1 MKILQ
6 ICQSYPPMISGAARF
21 AAELAEGLTGAG
33 HEVLVIAAS
42 DRSEG
47 GYGEENGRL
56 RIERLP
62 SRYNPARVGQRFLLW
77 PQRVISEWVAAFQPD
92 VVHSHDPLALALC
105 ALRAANRQQIPV
117 LLTMHQLPWFVSKYR
132 PTFWVNPISIEW
144 LLWRYGSWL
153 LRRCAATIAPTQP
166 VAKIVWQQ
174 TGCCAHVIP
183 CGTDL
188 RRFQAGPLSGAEAMR
203 LRTQLGLSAEK
214 PIILHVGRLDMDKD
228 AHLVVAAAARVMEQ
242 VDAELLLVGDGRQR
256 DALESLCAVLGIAD
270 RSHFTGF
277 LAHDAGL
284 PDVYRLAD
292 VFVTA
297 SEIETF
303 GLVLLEAM
311 ASACPVVAVQT
322 ACVAETVRDK
332 ECGFLVRPRDV
343 AGLAEKMIWLLENR
357 KAAEEMGLAGQTI
370 SGRYSKEA
378 MVQAHVQLYQTA
390 LGQAHSQLTGVILE
404 K

>member
-6 ICQSYPPMISGAARF
+6 ICQSYPPMVSGAARI
-21 AAELAEGLTGAG
+21 AAELAEGLTEAG

-62 SRYNPARVGQRFLLW
+62 SHHNPARVGQRYLLW
-77 PQRVISEWVAAFQPD
+77 PQRAISEWVAAFQPD
-92 VVHSHDPLALALC
+92 VIHLHEPLTLALC

-117 LLTMHQLPWFVSKYR
+117 LLPLHQLPWFVSKYR

-153 LRRCAATIAPTQP
+153 LRHCAATIAPTQQA
-166 VAKIVWQQ
+166 VSSIWQQ

-183 CGTDL
+183 YGTDL
-188 RRFQAGPLSGAEAMR
+188 RRFQVGPLSGAEAKR
-203 LRTQLGLSAEK
+203 LRMKLGLSAEK

-228 AHLVVAAAARVMEQ
+228 VHFVMAAAASVMEQ
-242 VDAELLLVGDGRQR
+242 VDAELLMVGDGRQR
-256 DALESLCAVLGIAD
+256 QALEKLCAVLGIAD
-270 RSHFTGF
+270 RCHFTGF
-277 LAHDAGL
+277 IAHDEGL
-284 PDVYRLAD
+284 PDIYRLAN
-292 VFVTA
+292 VFITA

-311 ASACPVVAVQT
+311 ASACPVVAVKT
-322 ACVAETVRDK
+322 PCVAETARDR
-332 ECGFLVRPRDV
+332 ECGFLVQPRDV
-343 AGLAEKMIWLLENR
+343 IALAEKVVWLLRNPQ
-357 KAAEEMGLAGQTI
+357 AAGQMGLAGQAI
-370 SGRYSKEA
+370 SRRFNKEA
-378 MVQAHVQLYQTA
+378 MIEAHAQLYHTA
-390 LGQAHSQLTGVILE
+390 LRIVPAPLTDFSL
-404 K
+404 